1 MRTIQFNENTGT
13 GRPGHIIVRHYILGF
28 FIKIHSKEIELPRY
42 EDELIAKYSNL
53 PDDEEPVAKPAQEI
67 KPISLSPVS
76 SPAAQKK
83 TSPVSPNTFIF
94 YESYYMTH
102 IVSVILNDS
111 YSMNYTV

>member
-1 MRTIQFNENTGT
+1 M
-13 GRPGHIIVRHYILGF
+13 
-28 FIKIHSKEIELPRY
+28 KEIELPRY

-83 TSPVSPNTFIF
+83 TSPVS
-94 YESYYMTH
+94 SYRVKLY
-102 IVSVILNDS
+102 LYDS
-111 YSMNYTV
+111 YNLSQTLTGHR

>member
-1 MRTIQFNENTGT
+1 M
-13 GRPGHIIVRHYILGF
+13 
-28 FIKIHSKEIELPRY
+28 KEIELPRY

-83 TSPVSPNTFIF
+83 TSPVST
-94 YESYYMTH
+94 
-102 IVSVILNDS
+102 LLRR
-111 YSMNYTV
+111 

>member
-1 MRTIQFNENTGT
+1 M
-13 GRPGHIIVRHYILGF
+13 
-28 FIKIHSKEIELPRY
+28 SEIELPRY

-83 TSPVSPNTFIF
+83 TSPVSSYQVIP
-94 YESYYMTH
+94 YES
-102 IVSVILNDS
+102 
-111 YSMNYTV
+111 